1 MGGRVGWDVIH
12 WHFLGKGIFR
22 DISSDDV
29 LPEVASALS

>member
-1 MGGRVGWDVIH
+1 MLRSTGTDIH